1 MNMTAIQVTHEQAP
15 QRLRVLRRSDPLL
28 FISALGLVACSLV
41 TLRTATAG
49 SGSYYVERQGI
60 YAAAG
65 LLVALLLSRID
76 YTRLRQ
82 FKYVFYGLMIV
93 TNLIVLGMPAVQGGH
108 RWIPLPGFQVQP
120 SEFGKILL
128 ILSLSAFAVDR
139 SQRVHERSTT
149 ARIMLLGLIPA
160 LLVIVQPDIGT
171 SIVYAAVAFVTLFIL
186 GTSWKHLLALVLLA
200 LAAIAIVLVGAPALG
215 VHVLS
220 PYQVQRLTGF
230 LHPSQNPQ
238 SATWNIHQSLIA
250 VGSGGKLG
258 RGSIGATQTRL
269 GYLPAPSTDFVFS
282 ALGETYGFV
291 GGAVVL
297 SLYALLIWR
306 GLRVVALS
314 KNLYGSL
321 IAGTIVAMFMVQ
333 VFVNVGMTIG
343 IMPITGI
350 PLPLV
355 SYGGSSVIV
364 TLIAVGLLESIHI
377 QARIAADSKS
387 RSLVS

>member
-1 MNMTAIQVTHEQAP
+1 MTAIQVTHEQAP

-160 LLVIVQPDIGT
+160 LLVIVQP
-171 SIVYAAVAFVTLFIL
+171 
-186 GTSWKHLLALVLLA
+186 
-200 LAAIAIVLVGAPALG
+200 
-215 VHVLS
+215 
-220 PYQVQRLTGF
+220 
-230 LHPSQNPQ
+230 
-238 SATWNIHQSLIA
+238 
-250 VGSGGKLG
+250 
-258 RGSIGATQTRL
+258 
-269 GYLPAPSTDFVFS
+269 
-282 ALGETYGFV
+282 
-291 GGAVVL
+291 
-297 SLYALLIWR
+297 
-306 GLRVVALS
+306 
-314 KNLYGSL
+314 
-321 IAGTIVAMFMVQ
+321 
-333 VFVNVGMTIG
+333 
-343 IMPITGI
+343 
-350 PLPLV
+350 
-355 SYGGSSVIV
+355 
-364 TLIAVGLLESIHI
+364 
-377 QARIAADSKS
+377 
-387 RSLVS
+387 

>member
-1 MNMTAIQVTHEQAP
+1 MTAIQVTHEQAP